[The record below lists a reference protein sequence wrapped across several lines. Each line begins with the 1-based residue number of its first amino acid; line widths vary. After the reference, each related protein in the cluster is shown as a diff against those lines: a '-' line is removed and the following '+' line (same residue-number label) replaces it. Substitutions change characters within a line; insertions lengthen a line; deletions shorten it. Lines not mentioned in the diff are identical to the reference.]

1 VILNF
6 HRTNLEFF
14 MPDRKAILEIAGRT
28 AAAEKGGDE
37 AIKET
42 DGVFD
47 RLRLETGNIARG
59 VVDGSDGK
67 TTVERVRE
75 LRTLLERAAGILDI
89 LSKGTR
95 IQNKGRIVEHLG
107 QITNDTSTSI
117 NDEIVN
123 QYLHMTDDDAEKM
136 QEEIDAFFETYDPKN
151 QNLNEY
157 HQTQIRCMYEEVKKI
172 LDDLVETGVVRL
184 NDKEI
189 LPSETRLP
197 YFRGTMLDLRSL
209 KKDIRQ
215 NLVGTQDFRTGKLDK
230 QVTLDNISQ
239 LSEKLL
245 AYLNNVA
252 IHHAKQRFKER
263 EKEAKKE
270 AKRAAKAA
278 KENAAASDQ
287 ASAG

>member
-1 VILNF
+1 
-6 HRTNLEFF
+6 

-59 VVDGSDGK
+59 FVDGSDGK

-157 HQTQIRCMYEEVKKI
+157 HQTQIRSMYEEVKKI
-172 LDDLVETGVVRL
+172 LDDLVQTGVVRL

-189 LPSETRLP
+189 VPSETRLP

-230 QVTLDNISQ
+230 QVTLDNMSQ

-245 AYLNNVA
+245 AYLKHVA